1 MKGKRMAMGFL
12 TALLAGGF
20 LCQCPDIAE
29 AAMVRGSAAIVNGD
43 MAKARREAR
52 EDAMRSCIEQEVGT
66 HVTSSTETSMGM
78 VVSDR
83 IMAEADGYVTVKG
96 TPREWQE
103 GGLFFVEL
111 DLTASAQK
119 IGVAVEDVKAQ
130 LQNALNADTTGR
142 SHVVVAVSG
151 RNAEGKLENNN
162 MTNIISTYVAQTLS
176 TQGFTTHDTDAV
188 AAYIARQDFDD
199 PIARA
204 NARKEVRNEMPDVNA
219 ILRGS
224 LSTVKVEHIG
234 GNWVATVGAAFQ
246 LVGIVSSETNSF
258 SEYFTAVD
266 TSREMAIKKA
276 QERATQ
282 KAISHIGAR
291 AAETM
296 QGETRGGVQHLKI
309 AVHISGVMD
318 RTGQGKAILAGLQSA
333 GCRVI
338 RSLYDKNDPTTL
350 KVFVD
355 ASSVGSLQE
364 LTDKIQAQLPML
376 EEGDNDTDAAGAQK
390 LYFRLRR

>member
-1 MKGKRMAMGFL
+1 MRWHKILCSVVALIAMVGFSEI
-12 TALLAGGF
+12 GYSM
-20 LCQCPDIAE
+20 AE
-29 AAMVRGSAAIVNGD
+29 AALIRGSAAIVNGD
-43 MAKARREAR
+43 VDKARREAK
-52 EDAMRSCIEQEVGT
+52 EDAMRTCIEQEVGT
-66 HVTSSTETSMGM
+66 RVSSSTETSMGM

-83 IMAEADGYVTVKG
+83 IMAEADGYVMTKG
-96 TPREWQE
+96 TPKEWQE
-103 GGLFFVEL
+103 NGIFFVEL
-111 DLTASAQK
+111 DLVASAQK
-119 IGVAVEDVKAQ
+119 IGVAVEDVKSQ

-142 SHVVVAVSG
+142 THVVVAVSG
-151 RNAEGKLENNN
+151 RDTQGRLQN
-162 MTNIISTYVAQTLS
+162 TNQTNVISTYVAQTLS
-176 TQGFTTHDTDAV
+176 LQGFTTHDTDAV

-204 NARKEVRNEMPDVNA
+204 EARKQVRNEMPDVNA

-224 LSTVKVEHIG
+224 LSTVRVDNIG
-234 GNWVATVGAAFQ
+234 NGWAATVSAAFQ

-266 TSREMAIKKA
+266 SSPEMAVKKA
-276 QERATQ
+276 QERAAQ
-282 KAISHIGAR
+282 KAVSHIGQR

-296 QGETRGGVQHLKI
+296 QGETKGGVLHLKI
-309 AVHISGVMD
+309 AIHISGITD
-318 RTGQGKAILAGLQSA
+318 RNSQGKMVIEGLKQA

-364 LTDKIQAQLPML
+364 LVDKIGAKLPQL

-390 LYFRLRR
+390 LYFRYR

>member
-1 MKGKRMAMGFL
+1 MERKRIVMGLL
-12 TALLAGGF
+12 TVLLAGGSWF
-20 LCQCPDIAE
+20 QSPEVAE
-29 AAMVRGSAAIVNGD
+29 AVVVRGCAAIVNGD

-66 HVTSSTETSMGM
+66 HVKSSTETSMGM

-83 IMAEADGYVTVKG
+83 IMAEADGYVTVRG
-96 TPREWQE
+96 NPREWQE
-103 GGLFFVEL
+103 GELFFVEI

-119 IGVAVEDVKAQ
+119 IGVAIEDVKAQ

-151 RNAEGKLENNN
+151 RNADGQLENTN
-162 MTNIISTYVAQTLS
+162 MTNVISTYVAQTLS

-204 NARKEVRNEMPDVNA
+204 NARKEVRNEIPDVNA

-224 LSTVKVEHIG
+224 LSTVKVENIA
-234 GNWVATVGAAFQ
+234 GNWVATVSAAFQ

-266 TSREMAIKKA
+266 TSKEMAIRKA
-276 QERATQ
+276 QERAVQ
-282 KAISHIGAR
+282 KAIAHIGAR

-296 QGETRGGVQHLKI
+296 QGETRGGVQHIKI
-309 AVHISGVMD
+309 AVHISGVTD
-318 RTGQGKAILAGLQSA
+318 RNGQGKAIITGLQGA

-338 RSLYDKNDPTTL
+338 RSMYDKNDPTTL

-355 ASSVGSLQE
+355 ASSAASLQE
-364 LTDKIQAQLPML
+364 LIDKIQAQLPML
-376 EEGDNDTDAAGAQK
+376 EQGDNDTDAAGAQK
-390 LYFRLRR
+390 LYFRLR

>member
-1 MKGKRMAMGFL
+1 MNRKRIAMGFFAV
-12 TALLAGGF
+12 ALIGGF
-20 LCQCPDIAE
+20 WCQRPDTVE